1 MVISS
6 DVVTCWS
13 LIYIVSLIFIPGSME
28 REVLKNF
35 EDIVH
40 RTLPVDKVAQYY
52 KECPG
57 TAKAVILNYVTYFEE
72 RIMVL
77 NIFINT

>member
-1 MVISS
+1 
-6 DVVTCWS
+6 
-13 LIYIVSLIFIPGSME
+13 ME

-40 RTLPVDKVAQYY
+40 RTLPVEKVAQYY

-57 TAKAVILNYVTYFEE
+57 TAKVVILNYVTYFEE

-77 NIFINT
+77 NIFMNS